1 MEAFNGPAS
10 QNVDYSEDLRALVPE
25 SILKTS
31 CGGGNPFQVGR
42 PSAGQSVADLGCG
55 AGLDL
60 CIAAALVG
68 KSGHVLGLDAN
79 EDMLERAS
87 QNAELSA
94 ASGNRANV
102 TFVHAPFDE
111 PENVALIP
119 HLGKYDVVISN
130 GALCLSFDKPKA
142 LATAF
147 ALLRPGGC
155 FQIFDLCVVDGTVP
169 ANLGTWTQES

>member
-1 MEAFNGPAS
+1 MGM
-10 QNVDYSEDLRALVPE
+10 
-25 SILKTS
+25 
-31 CGGGNPFQVGR
+31 
-42 PSAGQSVADLGCG
+42 PSAGQSVVDMGCG
-55 AGLDL
+55 AGLDV

-79 EDMLERAS
+79 QDMLDRAR
-87 QNAELSA
+87 QNVDLSA
-94 ASGNRANV
+94 ALGNRANV
-102 TFVHAPFDE
+102 KFVHAPFDE
-111 PENVALIP
+111 PDHVLLKP
-119 HLGKYDVVISN
+119 HLGSYDVVTSN

-155 FQIFDLCVVDGTVP
+155 FQFFDLCVVDGTVP